1 MDRRLFGKNVLVIRS
16 HRENDELMALLEKS
30 QAKIVYTPVI
40 DIQKVADN
48 HKLRDQILAFD
59 QINIAIFVSVHAV
72 TIGLDW
78 LDSYWPMLPQ
88 GLTYFS
94 IGRQTSKI
102 LKDYV
107 SCIVSPTTNATS
119 EGLLALPQLQ
129 KINGQ
134 NVVIFRGSAG
144 RETIK
149 DVLTAR
155 GATVE
160 YCDVYRRVVNPQ
172 QVSLAQQQMHN
183 IDALVA
189 HSGELLQAI
198 GPLTMLRSSVH
209 EKPFTV
215 IVPSQRI
222 AEIAY
227 DLGYGLVKV
236 ADNALPESMFAALV
250 DCL

>member
-1 MDRRLFGKNVLVIRS
+1 MDKRLLGKNVLVIRS
-16 HRENDELMALLEKS
+16 HRDNDDLMALIDQS
-30 QAKIVYTPVI
+30 QATLTYTPVI
-40 DIQKVADN
+40 DIQKVADT

-59 QINIAIFVSVHAV
+59 QFNIAIFVSVHAA

-94 IGRQTSKI
+94 IGRQTSMT
-102 LKDYV
+102 LKDHV
-107 SCIVSPTTNATS
+107 SSIVYPNTNATS

-149 DVLTAR
+149 DALTAR

-160 YCDVYRRVVNPQ
+160 YCDVYHRVVNPQ
-172 QVSLAQQQMHN
+172 QVLLAQQQMHKT
-183 IDALVA
+183 DVLVA

-198 GPLTMLRSSVH
+198 GPLKMLRPSLYENS
-209 EKPFTV
+209 FTV

-250 DCL
+250 DCI